1 MAQHQ
6 DLKRKGGA
14 DPDDQT
20 AREHDA
26 RPPPLS
32 IKVPKIRD
40 LPNKS
45 KPWSDVQL
53 PVDILLLTV
62 EDCEFLA
69 CYTYLTNAFKSY
81 HVNLGHVYFGTMGES
96 GEESLKVAL
105 MRCSK
110 GSSGPSGSLVTVKNA
125 VVQLGPKAVFS
136 VGCCIGLNQKGTNLG
151 DVVVSSTLTT
161 DEFTA
166 PVRRNIANL
175 IRFSTEGWNPPLKDP
190 AAGEQVQVH
199 RDSRILSGI
208 NEPAIAKQRRKSES
222 QMIASERE
230 GEGKILF
237 KSMIFVTVIIL
248 GICSVWKLNFTKLHD
263 NSDPTKA

>member
-14 DPDDQT
+14 DPDHQT

-81 HVNLGHVYFGTMGES
+81 HVNLGHVYFGMMGES

-199 RDSRILSGI
+199 RDRGMLSGI
-208 NEPAIAKQRRKSES
+208 NEPAIAKQRRKSAS
-222 QMIASERE
+222 HMIASERE

-237 KSMIFVTVIIL
+237 KSLIFVTAIIV

-263 NSDPTKA
+263 NSDSTKA

>member
-6 DLKRKGGA
+6 DLKRKGA
-14 DPDDQT
+14 APDHQ
-20 AREHDA
+20 AAIENA

-32 IKVPKIRD
+32 IEVPKMRD
-40 LPNKS
+40 LPSKS

-62 EDCEFLA
+62 EECEFLA
-69 CYTYLTNAFKSY
+69 CYRYLTNAFKSY
-81 HVNLGHVYFGTMGES
+81 HLNLGHVSFGTMGES

-105 MRCSK
+105 MRCS
-110 GSSGPSGSLVTVKNA
+110 SGLSAGSLVTIKNA

-136 VGCCIGLNQKGTNLG
+136 VGCCIGLNQKDTNLG

-199 RDSRILSGI
+199 RDRGMLSGI

-222 QMIASERE
+222 HMIASERE
-230 GEGKILF
+230 GEGKILY
-237 KSMIFVTVIIL
+237 KSLIL
-248 GICSVWKLNFTKLHD
+248 
-263 NSDPTKA
+263 

>member
-14 DPDDQT
+14 DPDHQT

-81 HVNLGHVYFGTMGES
+81 HVNLGTMGES
-96 GEESLKVAL
+96 GEESLNVAL

-125 VVQLGPKAVFS
+125 VVQLRPKAVFS
-136 VGCCIGLNQKGTNLG
+136 VGCCTGFNQKGTNLG

-199 RDSRILSGI
+199 RDSSILSGI
-208 NEPAIAKQRRKSES
+208 NEPAIAKQRQKSES

-248 GICSVWKLNFTKLHD
+248 GICSVLKLNFSKLHD
-263 NSDPTKA
+263 SSDPTKA

>member
-1 MAQHQ
+1 MAEHQ
-6 DLKRKGGA
+6 DLKKKGGA
-14 DPDDQT
+14 DPDHQT

-32 IKVPKIRD
+32 IEVPKMRD

-45 KPWSDVQL
+45 KPWSDDQL

-110 GSSGPSGSLVTVKNA
+110 GSSGPSGSLVTIKNA
-125 VVQLGPKAVFS
+125 VVQLEPKAVFF
-136 VGCCIGLNQKGTNLG
+136 VGCCAGFNQKGTNLG

-161 DEFTA
+161 NEFTT

-175 IRFSTEGWNPPLKDP
+175 IRFSSEGWNPPLKDP
-190 AAGEQVQVH
+190 SAGQQVQVH
-199 RDSRILSGI
+199 CDSSILSGV
-208 NEPAIAKQRRKSES
+208 NEAAIAKQCCRPES
-222 QMIASERE
+222 HIIASETE
-230 GEGKILF
+230 GEGKILY
-237 KSMIFVTVIIL
+237 KSLIL
-248 GICSVWKLNFTKLHD
+248 
-263 NSDPTKA
+263 